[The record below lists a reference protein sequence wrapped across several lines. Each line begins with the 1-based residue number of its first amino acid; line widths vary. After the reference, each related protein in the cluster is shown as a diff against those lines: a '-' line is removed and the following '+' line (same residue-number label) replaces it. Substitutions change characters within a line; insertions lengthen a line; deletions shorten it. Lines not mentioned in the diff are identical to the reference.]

1 MRRKTKREREN
12 EGVGW
17 GGERTLLCVLI
28 FIFGSET
35 VL

>member
-17 GGERTLLCVLI
+17 GGGENIVMCLN
-28 FIFGSET
+28 FYFWF
-35 VL
+35 